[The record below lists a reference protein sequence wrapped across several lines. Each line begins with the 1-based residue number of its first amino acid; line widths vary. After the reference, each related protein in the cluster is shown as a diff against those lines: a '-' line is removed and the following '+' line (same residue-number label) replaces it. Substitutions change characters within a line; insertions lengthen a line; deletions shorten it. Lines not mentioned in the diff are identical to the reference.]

1 MKRIWIAGLI
11 GICMPS
17 LCMAQDMGSTG
28 IGYIPGMPL
37 PAQAAPS
44 EAPSAAQP
52 ASGGARNGR
61 GDGKITAV
69 KVAGQQKDARQAPKE
84 APAPEPMPAP
94 TTKQDSYRGVTPP
107 TRMVPEN
114 QNTFTKT
121 RDNQLSWIGFMPEAQ
136 THRIFIQT
144 TSPTTFDRVATS
156 PERVEILAKDTKLAV
171 SNNKRELEMK
181 YFKTPFSKAYAK
193 PAGRHVKVIV
203 ELREPVKVDVR
214 QQDNLI
220 NIFVPAGSGKPDS
233 K

>member
-11 GICMPS
+11 GMFMPS

-52 ASGGARNGR
+52 APGGARHGR
-61 GDGKITAV
+61 SDGKIAAV
-69 KVAGQQKDARQAPKE
+69 KVAGQQKGAKQAKNE
-84 APAPEPMPAP
+84 APVPPPMPKPEAA
-94 TTKQDSYRGVTPP
+94 QDSYRGVTPP

-121 RDNQLSWIGFMPEAQ
+121 SGNQLSWIGFMPEAQ

-144 TSPTTFDRVATS
+144 TSPTTFDRVATG
-156 PERVEILAKDTKLAV
+156 PDRVEILVKDTKLAV

-214 QQDNLI
+214 QQENLI
-220 NIFVPAGSGKPDS
+220 NIFVPVSSSKPDA

>member
-11 GICMPS
+11 GMFMPS

-52 ASGGARNGR
+52 ASGARHGR
-61 GDGKITAV
+61 SDGKITAV
-69 KVAGQQKDARQAPKE
+69 KVAGQQKNAKQVPNE
-84 APAPEPMPAP
+84 APAPAPMPAP
-94 TTKQDSYRGVTPP
+94 EAKQDSYKGVTPP

-114 QNTFTKT
+114 RDTFTKT
-121 RDNQLSWIGFMPEAQ
+121 RGNQLSWIGFMPEAQ

-144 TSPTTFDRVATS
+144 SSPTTFDRVATG
-156 PERVEILAKDTKLAV
+156 PERVEIIVKDTKLAV
-171 SNNKRELEMK
+171 SNNKRELDMK

-193 PAGRHVKVIV
+193 QAGRHVKVTV

-214 QQDNLI
+214 QQENLI
-220 NIFVPAGSGKPDS
+220 NIFVPTGSGKPDS